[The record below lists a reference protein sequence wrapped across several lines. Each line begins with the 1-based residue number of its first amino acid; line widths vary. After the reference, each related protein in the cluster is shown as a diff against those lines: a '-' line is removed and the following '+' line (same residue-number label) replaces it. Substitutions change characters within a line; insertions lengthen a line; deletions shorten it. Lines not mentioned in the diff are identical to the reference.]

1 MKDKAE
7 MAAAL
12 SAVVAI
18 GHSIREA
25 GAEGAPAGV
34 LYAACLHVMSLAQ
47 FDQILGWLVQGGMV
61 ERKGHTV
68 RWVVG
73 P

>member
-1 MKDKAE
+1 MKDKAQV
-7 MAAAL
+7 AAAM

-18 GHSIREA
+18 GQSIREA
-25 GAEGAPAGV
+25 GAEGAPAGI

-47 FDQILGWLVQGGMV
+47 FDQILAWLVQGGMV
-61 ERKGHTV
+61 VREGHTV
-68 RWVVG
+68 RWVG